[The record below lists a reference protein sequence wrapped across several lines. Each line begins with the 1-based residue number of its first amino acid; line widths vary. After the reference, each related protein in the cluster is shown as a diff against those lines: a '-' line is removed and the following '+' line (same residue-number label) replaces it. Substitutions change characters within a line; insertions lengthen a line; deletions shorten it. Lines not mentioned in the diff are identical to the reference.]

1 MLSFSTTPK
10 SGKVTSQSFAARS
23 TTLVSR
29 LNPSILGETA
39 AVVTSCLWTA
49 SSLYFT
55 TAGKRIGSLSVNA
68 YRTLMAVGF
77 LVIAHVVLLGT
88 IFPLASNQQWFWM
101 GISGVVG
108 LGIGDGGL
116 FAAYVMIGPRRSV
129 LVMALAPIFAS
140 IGAFLMLGELLPQL
154 AIVGIAVTLAGVII
168 VILEGEERSGEEI
181 VSKKLKSYGIFF
193 ALIGAVGQGAG
204 LVLAKKGIDLNPGM
218 TLNPLSAAL
227 MRLIL
232 GALSVWIGMLLAGKL
247 PELHQAIKSRDGIRN
262 TALGAFIGP
271 FLGITLSMVA
281 VTYTKTGIAQTLMSL
296 MPVLIIPTVW
306 IVYRQRTSW
315 RGIVGAAVAMVGV
328 AILFLT

>member
-1 MLSFSTTPK
+1 
-10 SGKVTSQSFAARS
+10 
-23 TTLVSR
+23 
-29 LNPSILGETA
+29 
-39 AVVTSCLWTA
+39 
-49 SSLYFT
+49 
-55 TAGKRIGSLSVNA
+55 
-68 YRTLMAVGF
+68 
-77 LVIAHVVLLGT
+77 
-88 IFPLASNQQWFWM
+88 
-101 GISGVVG
+101 
-108 LGIGDGGL
+108 
-116 FAAYVMIGPRRSV
+116 MIGPRRSV

-168 VILEGEERSGEEI
+168 VILEGEERSGEET

-247 PELHQAIKSRDGIRN
+247 PELHEAIKSRDGIRN
-262 TALGAFIGP
+262 TALGALIGP

-281 VTYTKTGIAQTLMSL
+281 VTYTETGIAQTLMSL

-315 RGIVGAAVAMVGV
+315 RGIVGAVVAVVGV